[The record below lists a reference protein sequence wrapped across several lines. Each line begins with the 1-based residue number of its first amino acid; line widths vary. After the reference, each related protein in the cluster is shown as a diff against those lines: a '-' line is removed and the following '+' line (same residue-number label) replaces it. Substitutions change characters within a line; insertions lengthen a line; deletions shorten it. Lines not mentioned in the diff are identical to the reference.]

1 MSSPVFFNDVAQA
14 LADGGSSVH
23 AAEAHG
29 CLCGAL
35 CVRRNFTVADW
46 LDEVMPEPPQDDAHP
61 ERFAPLTASYEQTT
75 AALSGADMEFTPLL
89 PDDDDALAMRV
100 ESLGAWCQGFLYG
113 FGTADTGGRIMVPDD
128 VDEVLADLAQISRVG
143 AVGTEEA
150 EIEESAYAELVE
162 YLRAATQLIYDDLE
176 PRRRSEPVTPSQH

>member
-1 MSSPVFFNDVAQA
+1 MSSPVLFNDVAQA

-35 CVRRNFTVADW
+35 CVRRNFTLADW
-46 LDEVMPEPPQDDAHP
+46 LDELMPEPPADDAHP
-61 ERFAPLTASYEQTT
+61 ERLAPLAAAYEHTT
-75 AALSGADMEFTPLL
+75 GALLGTDLDFMPLL
-89 PDDDDALAMRV
+89 PDDDDALAQRV
-100 ESLGAWCQGFLYG
+100 EALGLWSQGFLYG
-113 FGTADTGGRIMVPDD
+113 FGTAGSGGRIAVPDD
-128 VDEVLADLAQISRVG
+128 VDEVLADLAQISRAG

-176 PRRRSEPVTPSQH
+176 PRRRGEPVTPSQH